1 MGTLS
6 IKTLDRVEAFMN
18 RKTKIICTLGPAS
31 SDYETIKAMA
41 EAGMDI
47 VRLNFSHGDHAT
59 HERYIRTI
67 RQVAAELNRPL
78 AILQDLQGPKI
89 RVGEMEDGVF
99 LQEGEKTTIKMDDV
113 LGTAERFS
121 STYKALA
128 KDVKADDT
136 ILLNDGLLK
145 LQVDEVK
152 GDDIHCTVIYGGELK
167 SHKGINLPTGSI
179 SAPPLTEK
187 DKADLLF
194 GLTHDVDYV
203 ALSFVRAASDLEQVR
218 EIVNSSG
225 KSTHIIAKVERHE
238 AVRDMESIV
247 AASDVVMVARGDL
260 GVEMLLEQV
269 PRIQKSLIDTC
280 NSYQKPVITATQM
293 LESMIQNPRP
303 TRAEVS
309 DVANA
314 ILDGTDA
321 VMLSGETAVGR
332 YPVEAV
338 KTMASIAET
347 TEARLA
353 ASSMFIN
360 GKREHT
366 ISNAVGYAAC
376 QLAQNINAKAI
387 ICFTEHGFTA
397 RILSKYRQPI
407 PVVAVTPEEEVQRRL
422 TLYWGVQSLQLQ
434 EVNNTDAMIILAEQ
448 AALQHEFVTK
458 GDIVVMIAGLPLAIT
473 GVTNLIKAHR
483 IGEQVAV

>member
-1 MGTLS
+1 M
-6 IKTLDRVEAFMN
+6 R
-18 RKTKIICTLGPAS
+18 RKTKIVCTLGPAS
-31 SDYETIKAMA
+31 SDYDTLKAMA
-41 EAGMDI
+41 EAGMDV

-59 HERYIRTI
+59 HQNYIRTV
-67 RQVAAELNRPL
+67 RQVSADLKRPI

-89 RVGEMEDGVF
+89 RVGEMQNGVV
-99 LQEGEKTTIKMDDV
+99 LKEGEKTTITMDDV
-113 LGTAERFS
+113 IGTAERFS
-121 STYKALA
+121 STYKGLA
-128 KDVKADDT
+128 QDVKAKDA

-145 LQVDEVK
+145 LQVDEVS
-152 GDDIHCTVIYGGELK
+152 GEDIHCTVIYGGELK
-167 SHKGINLPTGSI
+167 SHKGINLSTGSI
-179 SAPPLTEK
+179 SAPALTDK
-187 DKADLLF
+187 DKADLMF
-194 GLTHDVDYV
+194 GLSQDVDYV

-218 EIVNSSG
+218 EIVKSSG

-238 AVRDMESIV
+238 AVKEMDSIV
-247 AASDVVMVARGDL
+247 AASDAVMVARGDL

-269 PRIQKSLIDTC
+269 PRIQKTLIDTC
-280 NSYQKPVITATQM
+280 HSYQKSVITATQM

-314 ILDGTDA
+314 ILEGTDA
-321 VMLSGETAVGR
+321 IMLSGETSVGR

-397 RILSKYRQPI
+397 RILSKYRQHI
-407 PVVAVTPEEEVQRRL
+407 PVVAVTPTEEVQRRL

-434 EVNNTDAMIILAEQ
+434 EVHNTDAMIILAEQ
-448 AALQHEFVTK
+448 AAVQHGFVTK

>member
-1 MGTLS
+1 MQ
-6 IKTLDRVEAFMN
+6 
-18 RKTKIICTLGPAS
+18 RKTKIVCTLGPAS
-31 SDYETIKAMA
+31 SDYDTLKAMA
-41 EAGMDI
+41 EAGMDV

-59 HERYIRTI
+59 HQNYIRTV
-67 RQVAAELNRPL
+67 RKVSAELKRPI

-89 RVGEMEDGVF
+89 RVGEMENGVV
-99 LQEGEKTTIKMDDV
+99 LKEGEKTTITMDDV
-113 LGTAERFS
+113 IGTAERFS
-121 STYKALA
+121 STYKGLA
-128 KDVKADDT
+128 QDVNVGDA

-145 LQVDEVK
+145 LQVNEVS
-152 GDDIHCTVIYGGELK
+152 GEDIHCTVIYGGELK
-167 SHKGINLPTGSI
+167 SHKGINLSTSSI
-179 SAPPLTEK
+179 SAPALTDK
-187 DKADLLF
+187 DKADLMF
-194 GLTHDVDYV
+194 GLSQDVDYV

-218 EIVNSSG
+218 EIIKSSG

-238 AVRDMESIV
+238 AVREMDSIV
-247 AASDVVMVARGDL
+247 AAADAVMVARGDL

-269 PRIQKSLIDTC
+269 PRIQKTLIDTC
-280 NSYQKPVITATQM
+280 HSYQKSVITATQM

-314 ILDGTDA
+314 IMEGTDA
-321 VMLSGETAVGR
+321 IMLSGETSVGR

-338 KTMASIAET
+338 KTMATIAET

-397 RILSKYRQPI
+397 RILSKYRQHI
-407 PVVAVTPEEEVQRRL
+407 PVVAVTPTEEVQRRL
-422 TLYWGVQSLQLQ
+422 MLYWGVQSLQLQ
-434 EVNNTDAMIILAEQ
+434 EVHNTDAMIILAEQ
-448 AALQHEFVTK
+448 AAVQHGFVSK

>member
-1 MGTLS
+1 MDTVS
-6 IKTLDRVEAFMN
+6 TKTLDRVDVFM

-31 SDYETIKAMA
+31 SDYDTLKAMV
-41 EAGMDI
+41 EAGMNV
-47 VRLNFSHGDHAT
+47 VRLNFSHGEHAT
-59 HERYIRTI
+59 HLEYIRTV
-67 RQVAAELNRPL
+67 RKVAADLKRPI

-89 RVGEMEDGVF
+89 RVGDMEDGVV
-99 LQEGEKTTIKMDDV
+99 LQEGEKTTITMEDI
-113 LGTAERFS
+113 LGTAQRFS
-121 STYKALA
+121 STYKGLA
-128 KDVKADDT
+128 QDVKTGDA

-145 LQVDEVK
+145 LKVKQVSGEE
-152 GDDIHCTVIYGGELK
+152 IHCTVIYGGELK

-179 SAPPLTEK
+179 SAPPLTDK
-187 DKADLLF
+187 DKEDLMF
-194 GLTHDVDYV
+194 GLEQGVDYV
-203 ALSFVRAASDLEQVR
+203 ALSFVRKASDLEQVR
-218 EIVNSSG
+218 DIVRNAG

-238 AVRDMESIV
+238 AVEDMEGVV
-247 AASDVVMVARGDL
+247 AAADVIMVARGDL
-260 GVEMLLEQV
+260 GVEMLLEEV
-269 PRIQKSLIDTC
+269 PRIQKTLIDTC
-280 NSYQKPVITATQM
+280 HSYQKPVITATQM

-314 ILDGTDA
+314 ILEGTDA
-321 VMLSGETAVGR
+321 IMLSGETSVGR

-347 TEARLA
+347 TEDRLA

-387 ICFTEHGFTA
+387 ICFTEHGFTT
-397 RILSKYRQPI
+397 RILSKYRQQI
-407 PVVAVTPEEEVQRRL
+407 PVVAVTPTEEVQRRL

-434 EVNNTDAMIILAEQ
+434 EVHNTDAMIILAEQ
-448 AALQHEFVTK
+448 AALQHGFVEK

-483 IGEQVAV
+483 IGEQVAI

>member
-1 MGTLS
+1 MQ
-6 IKTLDRVEAFMN
+6 
-18 RKTKIICTLGPAS
+18 RKTKIVCTLGPAS
-31 SDYETIKAMA
+31 SDYDTLKAMA
-41 EAGMDI
+41 EAGMDV

-59 HERYIRTI
+59 HQNYIRTV
-67 RQVAAELNRPL
+67 RQVSAELKRPI

-89 RVGEMEDGVF
+89 RVGEMETGVV
-99 LQEGEKTTIKMDDV
+99 LKEGEKTTITMDDV
-113 LGTAERFS
+113 IGTAERFS
-121 STYKALA
+121 STYKGLA
-128 KDVKADDT
+128 QDVKAGDA

-145 LQVDEVK
+145 LQVEQVS
-152 GDDIHCTVIYGGELK
+152 GENIHCSVIYGGELK
-167 SHKGINLPTGSI
+167 SHKGINLSTGSI
-179 SAPPLTEK
+179 SAPALTDK
-187 DKADLLF
+187 DKADLMF
-194 GLTHDVDYV
+194 GLSQDVDYV

-238 AVRDMESIV
+238 AVREMDSIV
-247 AASDVVMVARGDL
+247 AAADAVMVARGDL

-269 PRIQKSLIDTC
+269 PRIQKTLIDTC
-280 NSYQKPVITATQM
+280 HSYQKSVITATQM

-314 ILDGTDA
+314 IMEGTDA
-321 VMLSGETAVGR
+321 IMLSGETSVGR

-338 KTMASIAET
+338 KTMATIAET

-360 GKREHT
+360 GKQEHT

-397 RILSKYRQPI
+397 RILSKYRQHI
-407 PVVAVTPEEEVQRRL
+407 PVVAVTPTEEVQRRL
-422 TLYWGVQSLQLQ
+422 MLYWGVQSLQLQ
-434 EVNNTDAMIILAEQ
+434 EVHNTDAMIILAEQ
-448 AALQHEFVTK
+448 AAVQHGFVTK